1 MLSQQISPN
10 KFSKDSVQHCVK
22 TVHIWRY
29 SGPHFPA
36 FGLNSERQEVSLRI
50 RSECGK
56 IWTRITPNTETLQAD
71 DRNPAWIDE
80 KIKKI
85 VLQKNRAY
93 STYS

>member
-1 MLSQQISPN
+1 MKLSLRKKCP
-10 KFSKDSVQHCVK
+10 
-22 TVHIWRY
+22 Y
-29 SGPHFPA
+29 SELFWTHFPA
-36 FGLNSERQEVSLRI
+36 FGLNTERYGVSIRI

-56 IWTRITPNTETLQAD
+56 MWTRTTPNTEILQAD

>member
-1 MLSQQISPN
+1 MKLSLRKKCP
-10 KFSKDSVQHCVK
+10 
-22 TVHIWRY
+22 Y
-29 SGPHFPA
+29 SELFWTHFPA
-36 FGLNSERQEVSLRI
+36 FGLNTERYGVEM
-50 RSECGK
+50 
-56 IWTRITPNTETLQAD
+56 WTRITPNTETLQAD